1 MFKKWFRDVGKYMV
15 IWWYKFILY
24 IYIFLNIKKKYELKC
39 FIYKWIYLVILLSD
53 VFKFF
58 RFCNGIKVLC
68 LREESLFNDIF
79 IFRIREGVLI
89 VEVIFEGGLL

>member
-1 MFKKWFRDVGKYMV
+1 MV

-24 IYIFLNIKKKYELKC
+24 IYMYILLNIKKKYELKC

-79 IFRIREGVLI
+79 IFRIWEGVLI
-89 VEVIFEGGLL
+89 IEVIFEGGLL